1 MIFLRFYEIYQN
13 SRFSLRTF
21 GWQLKLLWQLGG
33 APPPPGVRARLNTA
47 AGCGSTTLHCIG
59 SYYGL
64 PWCGCHQWY
73 VFHGHNRF
81 LDLINRVHYDN
92 HLYFFTRYR
101 ASYVKNAATVEISD
115 CRMSLQ
121 SSNATKVIPVKR
133 SWNIMSEVADRVS
146 VGYVPY
152 GRWKECLGRGD
163 LVISLVME
171 MRIST
176 LILNIMCV
184 YPSILRTKCP
194 ILFAP
199 FCSVDISHLKNM
211 TEIKWCRI
219 SC

>member
-1 MIFLRFYEIYQN
+1 MKFIKTVG
-13 SRFSLRTF
+13 SRWEPSVGSSSFFGSLE
-21 GWQLKLLWQLGG
+21 

-81 LDLINRVHYDN
+81 LDLINRVHNDN

-163 LVISLVME
+163 LVISLVVDI
-171 MRIST
+171 RIST
-176 LILNIMCV
+176 LILIYLCA
-184 YPSILRTKCP
+184 SIRLHCEQNANAFSRHQ
-194 ILFAP
+194 P
-199 FCSVDISHLKNM
+199 FEECDWN
-211 TEIKWCRI
+211 
-219 SC
+219 